1 MQLNWISTRT
11 FNKNLARLSLKQG
24 KGEIQS
30 PIPHYNEPIAEF
42 LVPFPGFHITKP
54 DALDEESKISL

>member
-1 MQLNWISTRT
+1 MCT

-24 KGEIQS
+24 KDKIQS
-30 PIPHYNEPIAEF
+30 PILHYNEPIAEF